1 MAVYRLAVIIQ
12 SSSDNDENTLLVRQ
26 TPPPKLPEE
35 EYSNYVDSDLW
46 DLPSAPLN
54 PLPHGSR
61 SSLAIDCADACTD
74 RLNLGAFD
82 VDSALDQVLSQVG
95 VGRSIEEHWVFWKY
109 IEEPEF
115 GPEPLVHT
123 VFICGKLKLGDINIQ
138 GLSKWMSIQHG
149 PEFLLEVKPGEDRI
163 GPLIA
168 AGLLIDSADHR
179 KWKVPQ
185 TLHCQEYPPGVT
197 LVPLRS
203 RTQPPFRT
211 TNLVVIAPNNV
222 TDGCEDS
229 SFAAYGDAL
238 LMDPGCRSDC
248 HTKLMEIVAALP
260 RKLVVFVTHHH
271 FDHVDGLSIVQKCN
285 PDATLLAHENTM
297 RRIGKDDWSRSH
309 IPISGGEVICIG
321 GQRLEVIS
329 ALGHTDGHMAL
340 LHISTQSLIVGDHCV
355 GQGSAVLDINSGG
368 NMKDYF
374 QTTYNFLELSPH
386 VLIPMHGRVNLWPKR
401 MLCGYL
407 KHRRDRESSILQA
420 IENGA
425 HTLFDILAKSYA
437 DVDKK
442 LWIPASSNVRLH
454 VDFLAHQDKLPKD
467 FSLEKF
473 HCSREE
479 FTAKMDGGEQRLV
492 PPDVGL

>member
-82 VDSALDQVLSQVG
+82 VDSALD
-95 VGRSIEEHWVFWKY
+95 
-109 IEEPEF
+109 
-115 GPEPLVHT
+115 
-123 VFICGKLKLGDINIQ
+123 
-138 GLSKWMSIQHG
+138 
-149 PEFLLEVKPGEDRI
+149 
-163 GPLIA
+163 
-168 AGLLIDSADHR
+168 
-179 KWKVPQ
+179 
-185 TLHCQEYPPGVT
+185 QEYPPGVT

-454 VDFLAHQDKLPKD
+454 VDFLAHQDKLPKE
-467 FSLEKF
+467 FSMEKF
-473 HCSREE
+473 KASCRLDFLSRWVWAYLKGGVISKASKLMTCKLL
-479 FTAKMDGGEQRLV
+479 TAIAV
-492 PPDVGL
+492 VGFASFYSVKCKSST